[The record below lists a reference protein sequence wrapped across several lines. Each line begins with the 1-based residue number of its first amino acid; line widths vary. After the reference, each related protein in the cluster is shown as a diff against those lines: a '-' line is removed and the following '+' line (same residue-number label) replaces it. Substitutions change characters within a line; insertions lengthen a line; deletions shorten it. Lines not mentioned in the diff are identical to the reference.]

1 MKNKTH
7 NQIRKL
13 LNLNQNHQKKIK
25 YFSQVQKVMMMSHQ
39 IGQITDHQMIMDHQM
54 MNLIIFQYNNQKT
67 IIIIIIII
75 IKFKDHL

>member
-7 NQIRKL
+7 NQIHRP
-13 LNLNQNHQKKIK
+13 LNLNQQSKRKIK

-39 IGQITDHQMIMDHQM
+39 IDQITGRQMIMDLV

-75 IKFKDHL
+75 IKFKDHI